1 MRKSLPILSCAILY
15 LSFVATGIWALRLY
29 VPVDVN
35 IQPLQARTEC
45 RGDFLEHELDHITT
59 PTAEPV
65 GYYDSNGAGLAI
77 GDLNRDG
84 LLDIVLA
91 NLAGDNHVFWNRG
104 DLAFDRM
111 ALPSRTPARA
121 AATVDVDG
129 DGWLDIVFTQQAA
142 APLFWRNL
150 GDETFEAQVMGGVT
164 YIGYA
169 MNWLDADGDGD
180 LDLVTGSYDVENEK
194 LLGQSGPRSGVIYY
208 ENQDG
213 SFRARRLADR
223 SNTLAILT
231 RVNRH
236 GEPEITIGNDFA
248 VPDRTFRFFAGV
260 WQEREPLDVM
270 PHSTMSYDAADL
282 DNDGL
287 REIFAVDMKPYA
299 DDEATLAQWQP
310 VMDMMMAMPHVEG
323 DPQIMENVLYAMSGA
338 GAANVARDMR
348 LDGTGWSWSAKF
360 GDLDNDGYQDLY
372 VVNGM
377 ISVELFSHLP
387 NNELIEENLVYR
399 NLAGTGFEPQTG
411 WGLNDRASGRGMS
424 LADLDNDGDLDV
436 VVNNLLRPAKL
447 FENRLCAGESVE
459 VELHWSGGTPIGAR
473 LSLQTDLGTLHRDV
487 TAVSGYLSGDSSRV
501 HFGFPEG
508 AAPRRL
514 TVVWSDG
521 GYSEA
526 LDLRSNTSDYRF
538 ARVKLASRCQHSIR
552 HLRVGFEARRRA
564 NHLTFYAPRVRV
576 VARLRNRF
584 YGSKSLARA

>member
-1 MRKSLPILSCAILY
+1 MRRTRPIRLTAIFCL
-15 LSFVATGIWALRLY
+15 LLVASAAHALRLHA
-29 VPVDVN
+29 PVAVDT
-35 IQPLQARTEC
+35 QSLRARAAC
-45 RGDFLEHELDHITT
+45 SGGFIGHELDHITT
-59 PTAEPV
+59 ASAEPV
-65 GYYDSNGAGLAI
+65 GYYDSNGAGLAV

-84 LLDIVLA
+84 WLDIVLA
-91 NLAGDNHVFWNRG
+91 NLAGDSHVFWNRG
-104 DLAFDRM
+104 DLRFERL

-142 APLFWRNL
+142 APIYWRNR
-150 GDETFEAQVMGGVT
+150 GDETFAAQVLSGVT

-194 LLGQSGPRSGVIYY
+194 LLGQTAPRSGVIYY
-208 ENQDG
+208 ENRGG

-231 RVNRH
+231 RLNQE

-248 VPDRTFRFFAGV
+248 VPDRSFRFVDGD
-260 WQEREPLDVM
+260 WQELAPLEVM

-287 REIFAVDMKPYA
+287 PEIFAVDMKPYA
-299 DDEATLAQWQP
+299 DDATTMAQWQP
-310 VMDMMMAMPHVEG
+310 VMDMMMAMPHVDG
-323 DPQIMENVLYAMSGA
+323 DPQIMENVLYSGRG
-338 GAANVARDMR
+338 GAANIARDLR

-387 NNELIEENLVYR
+387 NNELVEENLAYR
-399 NLAGTGFEPQTG
+399 NFAGERFERQPG

-436 VVNNLLRPAKL
+436 VVNNLLTPAKV
-447 FENRLCAGESVE
+447 FENRLCAGAAVE
-459 VELHWSGGTPIGAR
+459 VDLRWNEGTAIGAQ
-473 LSLQTDLGTLHRDV
+473 LSLETDEGIYQRAV
-487 TAVSGYLSGDSSRV
+487 TALSGYLSGDSSRV
-501 HFGFPEG
+501 HFGFPADEE
-508 AAPRRL
+508 PQRL
-514 TVVWSDG
+514 
-521 GYSEA
+521 
-526 LDLRSNTSDYRF
+526 
-538 ARVKLASRCQHSIR
+538 SIR
-552 HLRVGFEARRRA
+552 WGDGAHSEVSGL
-564 NHLTFYAPRVRV
+564 APNTLITISRD
-576 VARLRNRF
+576 
-584 YGSKSLARA
+584 